1 MPEGTGSRGDQVLA
15 ARRESLERLRAAG
28 VEPFALS
35 LQQAIGVAEPD
46 GIEDIRAQ
54 FQSLAPGETTD
65 SVKTIAGRVAM
76 VRDMGKLKFLVIR
89 DRTGDLQLVCNEQ
102 DMNERDLALLR
113 EIDLGDIVAAN
124 GRVGTTKKGE
134 LSIFVE
140 RLALLTKSLR
150 PPPEKWHGIQDPELK
165 VRQRYVQLFA
175 EPDSRDALKARAK
188 ALAAFRTYLN
198 ERDFL
203 EVETPVLHAT
213 AGGAIARPFTTH
225 HEALDIDLYLR
236 IAPELYLKRLLVGG
250 LERVYE
256 IGRNFRNEGISAK
269 YNPEFTMLEV
279 YQAYADYLPMMELVE
294 DLIRESALAVRGSL
308 QFEYQ
313 GRPTDLASP
322 WRRSRLDA
330 LIQEAAGR
338 PVSLDDPA
346 GLREIAREHRIPL
359 DPNWPPGKAL
369 FELYEKLVEPNLFQP
384 TWVMDIPRDV
394 SPLARPHRS
403 TPGYTDHADLIMAGV
418 EIAPVYSEL
427 TDPDEQRAR
436 FEQQQAARAA
446 GDQEAHRY
454 DEDFVEALEHGMP
467 PAGGFGLGVDRI
479 LVILAD
485 APSIRDVILF
495 PHLRPEPERT

>member
-1 MPEGTGSRGDQVLA
+1 
-15 ARRESLERLRAAG
+15 
-28 VEPFALS
+28 
-35 LQQAIGVAEPD
+35 
-46 GIEDIRAQ
+46 
-54 FQSLAPGETTD
+54 
-65 SVKTIAGRVAM
+65 
-76 VRDMGKLKFLVIR
+76 
-89 DRTGDLQLVCNEQ
+89 
-102 DMNERDLALLR
+102 
-113 EIDLGDIVAAN
+113 
-124 GRVGTTKKGE
+124 
-134 LSIFVE
+134 
-140 RLALLTKSLR
+140 
-150 PPPEKWHGIQDPELK
+150 
-165 VRQRYVQLFA
+165 
-175 EPDSRDALKARAK
+175 
-188 ALAAFRTYLN
+188 
-198 ERDFL
+198 
-203 EVETPVLHAT
+203 
-213 AGGAIARPFTTH
+213 
-225 HEALDIDLYLR
+225 
-236 IAPELYLKRLLVGG
+236 
-250 LERVYE
+250 
-256 IGRNFRNEGISAK
+256 
-269 YNPEFTMLEV
+269 
-279 YQAYADYLPMMELVE
+279 MELVE

-313 GRPTDLASP
+313 GRPTELASP

-403 TPGYTDHADLIMAGV
+403 TPGYTEHADLIMAGV

-446 GDQEAHRY
+446 GDQEAHQY